1 MGSYAS
7 KTMNSSRVAD
17 QHEEEKKQTARPG
30 SIATNWR
37 ELSGQNYWKDLLDP
51 LDINLRRYIIHYGEM
66 AEATYDAFN
75 SDKVSKYARRSRYGK
90 RDFFSK
96 VGLENGNPFKYK
108 VTKFLYATS
117 QIDFLILDDV
127 EESNWIGYVAV
138 ATDEGKAALGRRD
151 IVVAWRGTNRAME
164 WIKDVQFLLD
174 DAPFIFG
181 DDSDCKVHRGFYS
194 VYTATNSS
202 SQSNITKTS
211 ARTQVLTEIRRLV
224 NKYKDEEISITVTG
238 HSLGAALA
246 TLNAVD
252 IVASKCNIREDESK
266 KACPV
271 TAIVFA
277 SPRVGDSDFEEFSS
291 CLKDLRILRIQNK
304 KDIVPRHPF
313 LGYKEVGEELEIDT
327 QESGFLKQPG
337 NMTSWHN
344 LEVYLHGVAGTQGSK
359 GGFNL
364 EVKRDIALVNKGMD
378 ALKDE
383 YHIPEA
389 WRIDQNK
396 GLVQQPDGTWKMQ
409 EPESECDNDDF

>member
-1 MGSYAS
+1 MGSFAS
-7 KTMNSSRVAD
+7 KTMNSPRVAD

-30 SIATNWR
+30 SIATKWR
-37 ELSGQNYWKDLLDP
+37 ELSGQHYWKDLLDP
-51 LDINLRRYIIHYGEM
+51 LDINLRRICCGGHRRRKSRVREEGH
-66 AEATYDAFN
+66 
-75 SDKVSKYARRSRYGK
+75 RSR
-90 RDFFSK
+90 
-96 VGLENGNPFKYK
+96 LE
-108 VTKFLYATS
+108 
-117 QIDFLILDDV
+117 
-127 EESNWIGYVAV
+127 
-138 ATDEGKAALGRRD
+138 
-151 IVVAWRGTNRAME
+151 GTERAME
-164 WIKDVQFLLD
+164 WIKDVQFHLD
-174 DAPFIFG
+174 DAPYIFG

-224 NKYKDEEISITVTG
+224 NKYKNEEISIT
-238 HSLGAALA
+238 
-246 TLNAVD
+246 
-252 IVASKCNIREDESK
+252 
-266 KACPV
+266 ACPV

-291 CLKDLRILRIQNK
+291 CLKDLRILRIRNK
-304 KDIVPRHPF
+304 EDIVPRHPF

-327 QESGFLKQPG
+327 QKSSFLKQPG
-337 NMTSWHN
+337 DVKSWHN

-378 ALKDE
+378 ALKDA

-409 EPESECDNDDF
+409 EPESEYEDDDF